1 MIELN
6 FLLQEVDTNLKCC
19 FWFLNITSMFH
30 LLAYVIM
37 ISSLD
42 RLKSVHNKHKVLL
55 LLFLSRTNKS
65 LTFKGFGAYSVG
77 LVSTMHQP

>member
-1 MIELN
+1 MIELY
-6 FLLQEVDTNLKCC
+6 FLLQEVDKSLKCC

-30 LLAYVIM
+30 LLAYVTM

-42 RLKSVHNKHKVLL
+42 RLKSVHNKHKVLS

-65 LTFKGFGAYSVG
+65 FTFQGFGAFSVG